1 MSSPYGINQTK
12 RTKLRDMKVFVLDN
26 SLRESTIAQ
35 PAGHTLK
42 DKYTYRI
49 LEEIKKCGFQDVLV
63 AAFGGHR
70 RVDDAFC
77 ENLKEAFSG
86 ENAPKRTY
94 AFTGVTDKVTNGE
107 MTFGD
112 DFIPTGLQRMKKYGI
127 NNAVIEI
134 DLNTTNV
141 DWDGKFPVAK
151 AIKVIEFL
159 AKWSQ
164 NNLPSSVDGAGRR
177 NFVNL

>member
-12 RTKLRDMKVFVLDN
+12 RAKLRDMKVFVLDN
-26 SLRESTIAQ
+26 SLRESTVAQ
-35 PAGHTLK
+35 PAGHTLD
-42 DKYTYRI
+42 DKYRI

-63 AAFGGHR
+63 AAFGGDR

-77 ENLKEAFSG
+77 ENLKAAFSG

-94 AFTGVTDKVTNGE
+94 AFTEVTDKVINGE

-127 NNAVIEI
+127 EIALINASIFGRV
-134 DLNTTNV
+134 
-141 DWDGKFPVAK
+141 
-151 AIKVIEFL
+151 
-159 AKWSQ
+159 
-164 NNLPSSVDGAGRR
+164 GRR
-177 NFVNL
+177 WKAGKPVSYPMTPRLSKSEQY